1 MKKRIELAAVILVL
15 FLYLIS
21 FFSNLTYTFPFA
33 TGWPKADFDRFITSA
48 LFLTA
53 YILLI
58 LFYTNKMANYIM
70 LALSGIPLRVFDSFV
85 FTYLFNVLFNTV
97 IGGYAFAFFF
107 TVYVQPFYGLTF
119 LLPTVRI
126 ESIPEGSEFINGDL
140 FISVFCVI
148 VLLLLLLKIIM
159 FVRLNRKSKKI
170 HD

>member
-21 FFSNLTYTFPFA
+21 FFSNLTYTFSFA
-33 TGWPKADFDRFITSA
+33 TGWPKADFDRFIMSA

-58 LFYTNKMANYIM
+58 LFYKNKIANYIM
-70 LALSGIPLRVFDSFV
+70 LALSGIPLKILVFLSF
-85 FTYLFNVLFNTV
+85 TSLFNINVT
-97 IGGYAFAFFF
+97 GGMYGFLVVFF
-107 TVYVQPFYGLTF
+107 VQPVYGLTF
-119 LLPTVRI
+119 LLPTVRT